1 MAKLSKNTKTIII
14 AAALLL
20 VLGVV
25 CLVLV
30 MTAPDSSEETS
41 SDVSSAVSNTEDTT
55 TVLTNKDGT
64 HVVTLQIENET
75 GSYTFN
81 RDMRAVS
88 STDSEGNVSTTDEYF
103 WVSPEMAGLE
113 PNDTTVKALMNTMAG
128 MTTNKTVEESAQDL
142 EKYGLQQPLSTAK
155 ITFEDGTSETVHFG
169 IRNPASEGF
178 VYCRLDGSSDVYQI
192 SYYSVNK
199 VFYAINDFVDLIF
212 TDGYSAEDPKE
223 LDYMVVERKDFD
235 EAIEIGY
242 MYDIEEEASDINSVI
257 TTFNSHRV
265 TSPVLAEVDSTK
277 GQTYCYGLYGL
288 TASSCVAVSADEA
301 LLAETGLDDPY
312 CTVTFKY
319 GGKRNVLY
327 IGNQIITTTETDN
340 EDTPTLTT
348 VAGYYGMLEGNNG
361 IYAFST
367 DSVPWCTMTLE
378 DIVSRRPVSPY
389 IYTVDKLTITTPER
403 EYLFTVT
410 GDAESNSFTIDGTE
424 LNGDKFRQ
432 LYQQLISAVG
442 DELYLTD
449 GDYEPYITVKFEYR
463 DEYHEVYGTDS
474 DILEFYQSDDRKNIV
489 RVNGKV
495 LFKVRQIYTERML
508 DNIDALLNGGELQL
522 NW

>member
-1 MAKLSKNTKTIII
+1 MGNLSKNTKTIIA

-20 VLGVV
+20 VLGIV

-30 MTAPDSSEETS
+30 MTKPEGTEDTS
-41 SDVSSAVSNTEDTT
+41 SDPSSAVSDTEDTS

-64 HVVTLQIENET
+64 HVVTLQVGNET

-81 RDMRAVS
+81 REQRAVS
-88 STDSEGNVSTTDEYF
+88 TTDSEGNVSTVDEYY

-113 PNDTTVKALMNTMAG
+113 ANDTTVRAFMNTMAG
-128 MTTNKTVEESAQDL
+128 ITANKTVEEGAQDL
-142 EKYGLQQPLSTAK
+142 DKYGLQTPLATAK
-155 ITFEDGTSETVHFG
+155 MSFEDGTSATVHFG
-169 IRNPASEGF
+169 IRNPAAENF
-178 VYCRLDGSSDVYQI
+178 VYCRMDGSNDVYQTG
-192 SYYSVNK
+192 YYTVNK
-199 VFYAINDFVDLIF
+199 VFYSINDFVDLVF
-212 TDGYSAEDPKE
+212 TDGYNAESPKE

-235 EAIEIGY
+235 EPIEISY
-242 MYDIEEEASDINSVI
+242 MYDIQEEAQDINSVI

-288 TASSCVAVSADEA
+288 TAASCVAVAADDE
-301 LLAETGLDDPY
+301 LLAATGLDDPF
-312 CTVTFKY
+312 CKVTFKY

-327 IGNQIITTTETDN
+327 IGDQIVTTTDTDAD
-340 EDTPTLTT
+340 DTPTLTT
-348 VAGYYGMLEGNNG
+348 VTGYYGMLEGNNG

-367 DSVPWCTMTLE
+367 SSLPWCSMTLE

-389 IYTVDKLTITTPER
+389 IYTIDKLTITTPER
-403 EYLFTVT
+403 EYQFTVT
-410 GDAESNSFTIDGTE
+410 GDAKQNSFTLDGEE

-432 LYQQLISAVG
+432 LYQQLISAIG

-449 GDYEPYITVKFEYR
+449 GEYAPYITVKFEYR
-463 DEYHEVYGTDS
+463 DEYHEVYNTES
-474 DILEFYQSDDRKNIV
+474 DVIEFYQSDDRKNIV
-489 RVNGKV
+489 RVNEKV
-495 LFKVRQIYTERML
+495 LFKVRQIYTDRLLE
-508 DNIDALLNGGELQL
+508 NIDALINGGELQL

>member
-20 VLGVV
+20 VLGIV

-30 MTAPDSSEETS
+30 MTKPEGSEDTS
-41 SDVSSAVSNTEDTT
+41 SGSSSAVSNTEETA
-55 TVLTNKDGT
+55 TVLTNKDGSQ
-64 HVVTLQIENET
+64 VVALQIENET

-81 RDMRAVS
+81 RDERAVS
-88 STDSEGNVSTTDEYF
+88 ATDSEGVVSTTDEYF

-128 MTTNKTVEESAQDL
+128 MTANKTVEEGAEDL
-142 EKYGLQQPLSTAK
+142 DKYGLQQPLATAK
-155 ITFEDGTSETVHFG
+155 ISFEDGTSETVHFG
-169 IRNPASEGF
+169 IRNPAAENF
-178 VYCRLDGSSDVYQI
+178 VYCRKDGSSDVYQI
-192 SYYSVNK
+192 GYYTVNK
-199 VFYAINDFVDLIF
+199 AFYAINDFVDLTF
-212 TDGYSAEDPKE
+212 TDGYNPESPKE

-235 EAIEIGY
+235 EPIEIAY
-242 MYDIEEEASDINSVI
+242 MYDIQDEAQDINSVI

-277 GQTYCYGLYGL
+277 GQNYCYGLYGL
-288 TASSCVAVSADEA
+288 TAASCVAVSADDELIA
-301 LLAETGLDDPY
+301 ATGLDDPF
-312 CTVTFKY
+312 CKVTFKY
-319 GGKRNVLY
+319 GGKRNILY
-327 IGNQIITTTETDN
+327 IGDPIVTTTETDAD
-340 EDTPTLTT
+340 DTPTLTT
-348 VAGYYGMLEGNNG
+348 VTGYYGMIEGNNG
-361 IYAFST
+361 IYAFATS
-367 DSVPWCTMTLE
+367 SLPWCTMTLE

-389 IYTVDKLTITTPER
+389 IYTIDKLTITTPER

-410 GDAESNSFTIDGTE
+410 GDAKQNNFTLDGTE

-432 LYQQLISAVG
+432 LYQQLISAIG

-449 GDYEPYITVKFEYR
+449 GEYEPYITVKFEYR
-463 DEYHEVYGTDS
+463 DEYHEVYNTES
-474 DILEFYQSDDRKNIV
+474 DVIEFYQSDDRKNIV

-495 LFKVRQIYTERML
+495 LFKVRQIYTDRLL
-508 DNIDALLNGGELQL
+508 DNIDALINGGELQL